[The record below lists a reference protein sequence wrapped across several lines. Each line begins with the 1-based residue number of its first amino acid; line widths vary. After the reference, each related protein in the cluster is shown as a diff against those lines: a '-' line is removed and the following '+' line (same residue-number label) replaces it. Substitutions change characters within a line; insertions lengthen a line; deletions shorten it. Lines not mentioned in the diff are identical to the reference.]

1 MKISPISYYIGDIVT
16 EILVSQPQFALSIVE
31 QQEVKESLFSLKI
44 CILTKYFLSLL
55 KVQSVALPL
64 FCPFAYD

>member
-1 MKISPISYYIGDIVT
+1 MSPISYYIGDMVT
-16 EILVSQPQFALSIVE
+16 EILVPQPQFALSIVE

-55 KVQSVALPL
+55 KVQSVTLPL
-64 FCPFAYD
+64 FYPFAYD

>member
-1 MKISPISYYIGDIVT
+1 MSPISCYIGDIVN
-16 EILVSQPQFALSIVE
+16 EILVPQPQFALSIVE

>member
-1 MKISPISYYIGDIVT
+1 MPSISCYIGDIAT
-16 EILVSQPQFALSIVE
+16 EILVPQPQFALSIAE

-55 KVQSVALPL
+55 KVQGVALPL